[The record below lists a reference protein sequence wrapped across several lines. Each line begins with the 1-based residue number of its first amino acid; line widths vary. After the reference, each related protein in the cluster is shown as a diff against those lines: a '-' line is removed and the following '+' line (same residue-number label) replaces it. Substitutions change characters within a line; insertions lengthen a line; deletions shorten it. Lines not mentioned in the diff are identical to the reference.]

1 VIHNFVGKS
10 AWIVGGT
17 SGMGKAVA
25 RLLLQRGATSLT
37 VLCKNPA
44 KLRAAQHELGKLGSF
59 GNVIACNATSP
70 TVPN

>member
-1 VIHNFVGKS
+1 VIHSFVGKP

-25 RLLLQRGATSLT
+25 GLLLQRGATT
-37 VLCKNPA
+37 VLGKNPA
-44 KLRAAQHELGKLGSF
+44 KLRAAQHERGKLGSF